1 MIDVVIAVPYVLAV
15 LVYLA
20 FSVYVVKREGRR
32 AIPELIIV
40 FVVLCAFAFACFVT
54 FFSGKEF

>member
-1 MIDVVIAVPYVLAV
+1 MIDVIVALPYVLAV

-20 FSVYVVKREGRR
+20 FSVYVVKHEGKR

-40 FVVLCAFAFACFVT
+40 FIVLCAFAVICFVT
-54 FFSGKEF
+54 FFGGKES

>member
-1 MIDVVIAVPYVLAV
+1 MLDVIVALPYVLAV

-20 FSVYVVKREGRR
+20 FSVYVVKHEGKR

-40 FVVLCAFAFACFVT
+40 FVVLCAFAVICFVT
-54 FFSGKEF
+54 FFGGKES